1 MKVEGQTIILD
12 AGEQITIKAKE
23 AAQQAEPEQP
33 QVNEPEPQP
42 QSKLLY
48 KVGLISDM
56 HFDIEDQHNS
66 EYQADLVNALEV
78 FKANDVNFVASCGDI
93 CQYNDKDYEAFSQ
106 VYNSYKGMR
115 FFTCMGNHD
124 YLRIFGTRKS
134 VPAGYASAGMIW
146 QDNISTYH
154 CPEDDIHFF
163 EYGAHWDDPRKTGV
177 RNIKSK
183 TSYWFQ
189 RGNDMYVFL
198 SVDYGDS
205 RVENDV
211 IRGFYLM
218 NKNDGYVNQMKAYV
232 KDTDYVKENG
242 MLDYQFY
249 NPNSLIWLKELLEA
263 NTDKRI
269 FIFTHHFLPHKA
281 GDSDGQYSHLRIWP
295 YSDSPAVRQ
304 KYYAGSNTPCG
315 LTFWFLNKLNN
326 EHLNTIWF
334 SGHSHRVWGCE
345 SDFCG
350 SDFKVIEPTG
360 KEVTP
365 LVDNLKTLDGTQY
378 DYRLYTRQG
387 VNSIK
392 PSAPWVHLPSLS
404 KPIDND
410 FITLYGGS
418 QGAVMEV
425 YENKVIINELVFKL
439 ANESDY
445 VNYMIENIT
454 INR

>member
-1 MKVEGQTIILD
+1 MKIEGQTIILD
-12 AGEQITIKAKE
+12 DGESVTIKAQAAGEVQVPSDEKE
-23 AAQQAEPEQP
+23 EP
-33 QVNEPEPQP
+33 NAD
-42 QSKLLY
+42 KLLY
-48 KVGLISDM
+48 KVGLISDIHM
-56 HFDIEDQHNS
+56 DVNDQNQS
-66 EYQADLVNALEV
+66 EYMQDLVNAMNY
-78 FKANDVNFVASCGDI
+78 FKSQGVEFVASCGDF
-93 CQYNDKDYEAFSQ
+93 CQYDDTDFEAFSRA
-106 VYNSYKGMR
+106 YKPYADMR
-115 FFTCMGNHD
+115 LFACMGNHD
-124 YLRIFGTRKS
+124 YLRIFGTRQS
-134 VPAGYASAGMIW
+134 VPSGYASAGMIW

-242 MLDYQFY
+242 MFDYQFY
-249 NPNSLIWLKELLEA
+249 NPNTLIWLKELLDA

-269 FIFTHHFLPHKA
+269 FIFNHHFLPHKA

-315 LTFWFLNKLNN
+315 LTFWFINKLNN

-334 SGHSHRVWGCE
+334 SGHSHRVWGDE
-345 SDFCG
+345 SDFCS

-365 LVDNLKTLDGTQY
+365 LVDNIQTLGGTQY
-378 DYRLYTRQG
+378 DYKLYTRQG

-392 PSAPWVHLPSLS
+392 PSAAWVHVPSLS
-404 KPIDND
+404 KPINGD
-410 FITLYGGS
+410 FFTLYGGS

-425 YENKVIINELVFKL
+425 YENKVIINEIIFKVTY
-439 ANESDY
+439 ESDY
-445 VNYMIENIT
+445 VNYMIDNIT

>member
-1 MKVEGQTIILD
+1 MKIEGQTIILD
-12 AGEQITIKAKE
+12 DGESVTIKAQAAGEVQVPSDEKE
-23 AAQQAEPEQP
+23 EP
-33 QVNEPEPQP
+33 NAD
-42 QSKLLY
+42 KLLY
-48 KVGLISDM
+48 KVGLISDIHM
-56 HFDIEDQHNS
+56 DVNDQNQS
-66 EYQADLVNALEV
+66 EYMQDLVNAMNY
-78 FKANDVNFVASCGDI
+78 FKSQGVEFVASCGDF
-93 CQYNDKDYEAFSQ
+93 CQYDDTDFEAFSRA
-106 VYNSYKGMR
+106 YKPYADMR
-115 FFTCMGNHD
+115 LFACMGNHD
-124 YLRIFGTRKS
+124 YLRIFGTRQS
-134 VPAGYASAGMIW
+134 VPSGYASAGMIW

-242 MLDYQFY
+242 MFDYQFY
-249 NPNSLIWLKELLEA
+249 NPNTLIWLKELLDA

-269 FIFTHHFLPHKA
+269 FIFNHHFLPHKA

-315 LTFWFLNKLNN
+315 LTFWFINKLNN

-334 SGHSHRVWGCE
+334 SGHSHRVWGDE
-345 SDFCG
+345 SDFCS

-365 LVDNLKTLDGTQY
+365 LVDNIQTLGGTQY
-378 DYRLYTRQG
+378 DYKLYTRQG

-392 PSAPWVHLPSLS
+392 PSAAWVHVPSLS
-404 KPIDND
+404 KPIHGD
-410 FITLYGGS
+410 FFTLYGGS

-425 YENKVIINELVFKL
+425 YENKVIINEIIFKVTY
-439 ANESDY
+439 ESDY
-445 VNYMIENIT
+445 VNYMIDNIT